1 MQGLNTNNKSKPML
15 VLYASD
21 IMLSL
26 LIHAGPED
34 LQTSTGVRDA
44 WRVIRWDSSALG
56 GNRCSLPQVGDQ
68 DFRLMPIFFF
78 IFFLGGGAHKHP
90 RPVWCF
96 RLRNTIHLLLS
107 VAVT

>member
-1 MQGLNTNNKSKPML
+1 MQGLNTNLKSKPML
-15 VLYASD
+15 VLYVSD

-26 LIHAGPED
+26 LTHAGPED
-34 LQTSTGVRDA
+34 LQTSIGVCDA
-44 WRVIRWDSSALG
+44 WRVIRWDSSAPG

-68 DFRLMPIFFF
+68 DFKLMPVFFW
-78 IFFLGGGAHKHP
+78 GGGAHKHL

-96 RLRNTIHLLLS
+96 RLQNTIHLLLS

>member
-44 WRVIRWDSSALG
+44 WRVIRWDSSAPG
-56 GNRCSLPQVGDQ
+56 GNWCSLPQVGDQ
-68 DFRLMPIFFF
+68 DFRLMPIVFLGFFF
-78 IFFLGGGAHKHP
+78 WGGGHTSTLGLFG
-90 RPVWCF
+90 V
-96 RLRNTIHLLLS
+96 LDYGILS
-107 VAVT
+107 TYCCLWL